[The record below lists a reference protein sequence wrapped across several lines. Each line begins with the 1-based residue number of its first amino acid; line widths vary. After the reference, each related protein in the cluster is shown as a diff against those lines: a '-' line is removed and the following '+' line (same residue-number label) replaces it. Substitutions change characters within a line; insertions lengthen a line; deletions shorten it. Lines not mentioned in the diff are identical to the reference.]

1 VLKTSSP
8 QLLILFRALAPVV
21 LALVLPLVG
30 CEPPRSM
37 TLLDEDQQSVGSN
50 EQQVAPDVETQ
61 RRDSQDGNHSTASV
75 TQSNDLSSSEN
86 SSNAK
91 GSLTTEAMLALMS
104 ESEQAAMAAAKTES
118 EILPNGKSLARKQV
132 MLRMGLGQAVGPLGS
147 GAEEKHIVAFLV
159 PLTGDG
165 SQWGRAMLN
174 AAQLA
179 LFEYFDPD
187 TTLLI
192 KDTSGTPN
200 GAARAAGEAIDDG
213 ARLLIGPLF
222 SESVLA
228 VAPVAR
234 QHGVP
239 IISFSNDRSV
249 AGDGVYVFGFTP
261 HQQVRRIVSY
271 AAASGLRHMAA
282 LVPYDDYGYA
292 VATAFNEGLDASGL
306 PPGHIEYFELKAA
319 NAADVVRRIAALY
332 KQSGSD
338 TGQPLDCV
346 LIAAGGRT
354 LRSLATRFPYFDIE
368 TSGVRLLGTELWQHE
383 SILGEPSLKGGWFA
397 APPPGTWASFEE
409 IYRSNF
415 NSTPPRGAVLAYDAV
430 SLAGVLANKGMI
442 GSLYSEE
449 SDWLTSIEGFTG
461 IQGLFRFNETGVAER
476 ALAIYQV
483 SEDSIDVID
492 LPKLNVRDSGM

>member
-1 VLKTSSP
+1 
-8 QLLILFRALAPVV
+8 
-21 LALVLPLVG
+21 
-30 CEPPRSM
+30 M

-50 EQQVAPDVETQ
+50 GEQVAPDVETR
-61 RRDSQDGNHSTASV
+61 RRDSHDGNHSTAFV
-75 TQSNDLSSSEN
+75 TQDSDLSSSEN
-86 SSNAK
+86 SSSAK
-91 GSLTTEAMLALMS
+91 DSLTTEAMLALMS
-104 ESEQAAMAAAKTES
+104 ESEKVAIAAAKTEPMVIPS
-118 EILPNGKSLARKQV
+118 DKSLAGKHSI
-132 MLRMGLGQAVGPLGS
+132 LKMGLDETIAALGS
-147 GAEEKHIVAFLV
+147 DTEKTRTVAFLV

-165 SQWGRAMLN
+165 SPWGRAMLN

-192 KDTSGTPN
+192 KDTSGTPS
-200 GAARAAGEAIDDG
+200 GAARAAGEAIDEG

-228 VAPVAR
+228 AAPVAR

-292 VATAFNEGLDASGL
+292 IARAFNEGLDAAGL
-306 PPGHIEYFELKAA
+306 PPGHIEYFELKAT
-319 NAADVVRRIAALY
+319 NATDVVRRIAALY
-332 KQSGSD
+332 KQSGSA
-338 TGQPLDCV
+338 TGERLDCV

-409 IYRSNF
+409 IYRANF
-415 NSTPPRGAVLAYDAV
+415 NSIPPRGAVLAYDAV

-442 GSLYSEE
+442 GSFNSEE
-449 SDWLTSIEGFTG
+449 SDWFTSMEGFIG
-461 IQGLFRFNETGVAER
+461 IQGLFRFNKAGVAER
-476 ALAIYQV
+476 ELAIYQV

-492 LPKLNVRDSGM
+492 SPKLSVMGRGM